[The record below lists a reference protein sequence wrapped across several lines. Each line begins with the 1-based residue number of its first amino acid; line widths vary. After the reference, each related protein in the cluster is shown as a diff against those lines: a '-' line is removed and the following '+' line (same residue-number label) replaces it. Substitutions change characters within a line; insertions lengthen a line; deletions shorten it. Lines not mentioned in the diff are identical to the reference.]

1 LTEPSTKSD
10 PRIPQIEAALREYL
24 ERLDRGEQFDVEGF
38 LARHGEIAD
47 SLRSFI
53 ASEIDLRQLAQLAAI
68 DVTHVQSTRSM
79 TLRGQETFV
88 PASTPSDASAPEGL
102 LSGDFGRYRIIKTLG
117 KGAMG
122 IVYLAE
128 DTQLTRQVAIKTP
141 HFKTVP
147 SAESIERFY
156 REARAAATL
165 RSPHICPVFDV
176 GQINGTHYLSMQYI
190 DGRPLSDFVSS
201 HKFQN
206 ERHILI
212 AIRKLALA
220 LQDAHQQKIVHR
232 DLKPANIMV
241 DRKGEPIIMDF
252 GLARQVGRDD
262 EARLTESGLVVGTPA
277 FMSPEQIEGIS
288 EKIGPPTDQYSLG
301 VVFYELLTG
310 QLPFRG
316 TLLAVMAQVMTQ
328 QPVPPS
334 RLRTDLDPRVE
345 SVCLKMMAKKSR
357 DRFTSMLAVAEELET
372 ILRNP
377 LVKEETA
384 KAPAPLAPAV
394 ADALP
399 RASDPVAKT
408 VILPKVA
415 SAAAPSP
422 KGNRYAGANLPVLE
436 KAARQLMT
444 RGHCEKVID
453 LIEGVAENDRT
464 QGLQTLYADACRRR
478 EEIALLTRQLDEAV
492 RSGDGSA
499 AARHA
504 EHLLK
509 LKPDHPRALE
519 ICGRKSAGREP
530 SHEPGRPRQRLREL
544 WSRNRWFRWMVP
556 VAGAAAVII
565 LLGVCLLSLRSSK
578 AVLKIAIDD
587 PNVEV
592 YVEGSTLAVKAP
604 GGEIEVE
611 PGPIELTVSDG
622 ISQFTTKSFSVAR
635 RDRKSVTVSVVDSNL
650 TATMGGTVL
659 GVESDEPADDTPKET
674 PTVTAQETPTATA
687 KETSEV
693 SPAIVL
699 PSKAPPASTP
709 PVVAKPIHSQ
719 APIIDRHALVIRG
732 RWHIEGDEIV
742 KPRHKGPFS
751 IIHFGNSE
759 WTDYDFSVELM
770 REDGKH
776 CCGLCYRAVDAHNQY
791 RFIIAGWSRQ
801 KVPKAGINVESSG
814 IPTYGGPRHSCVLR
828 NKEWYIASIKVRG
841 DRSEA
846 YLDGELMY
854 TNLDDK
860 HSKGQVGLFAYEPG
874 FHFRNIKVTAP
885 DGRSLWEG
893 NPELR

>member
-1 LTEPSTKSD
+1 MTEPSTKSD

-24 ERLDRGEQFDVEGF
+24 ERLDRGEQLDVEGF

-53 ASEIDLRQLAQLAAI
+53 AAEIDLRQLAQLASI

-141 HFKTVP
+141 HFKTAP

-220 LQDAHQQKIVHR
+220 LEEAHQQKIVHR

-334 RLRTDLDPRVE
+334 RLRHGPRPARRIGLSEDDGQKVPRPFCVDARRRRRIGNHSPQPGGE
-345 SVCLKMMAKKSR
+345 GGNGPSAR
-357 DRFTSMLAVAEELET
+357 
-372 ILRNP
+372 
-377 LVKEETA
+377 TA
-384 KAPAPLAPAV
+384 RARGRGALLPA
-394 ADALP
+394 
-399 RASDPVAKT
+399 RAIPSPKRS
-408 VILPKVA
+408 IMPKVTP
-415 SAAAPSP
+415 AAAPLP
-422 KGNRYAGANLPVLE
+422 EGNRYAAADLPVLE
-436 KAARQLMT
+436 KAGRQLMA
-444 RGHCEKVID
+444 RGHCEKVIE
-453 LIEGVAENDRT
+453 LIEGVPENGRT
-464 QGLQTLYADACRRR
+464 PALQTLYADACRRR
-478 EEIALLTRQLDEAV
+478 EEIAFLVRELDQAV
-492 RSGDGSA
+492 RSGDESA

-519 ICGRKSAGREP
+519 IRRRRTAVREP
-530 SHEPGRPRQRLREL
+530 SHLQRTPPQPLRAL
-544 WSRNRWFRWMVP
+544 WNGDRRFRWMVT
-556 VAGAAAVII
+556 VTGAAAVTI
-565 LLGVCLLSLRSSK
+565 LLGVCVPLFALRQGRVKDRDRRSEHGSRTWRVRLLRS
-578 AVLKIAIDD
+578 
-587 PNVEV
+587 
-592 YVEGSTLAVKAP
+592 G
-604 GGEIEVE
+604 
-611 PGPIELTVSDG
+611 
-622 ISQFTTKSFSVAR
+622 R
-635 RDRKSVTVSVVDSNL
+635 RAGRSRSN
-650 TATMGGTVL
+650 
-659 GVESDEPADDTPKET
+659 
-674 PTVTAQETPTATA
+674 
-687 KETSEV
+687 
-693 SPAIVL
+693 
-699 PSKAPPASTP
+699 
-709 PVVAKPIHSQ
+709 
-719 APIIDRHALVIRG
+719 RG
-732 RWHIEGDEIV
+732 R
-742 KPRHKGPFS
+742 
-751 IIHFGNSE
+751 
-759 WTDYDFSVELM
+759 
-770 REDGKH
+770 
-776 CCGLCYRAVDAHNQY
+776 
-791 RFIIAGWSRQ
+791 
-801 KVPKAGINVESSG
+801 SS
-814 IPTYGGPRHSCVLR
+814 
-828 NKEWYIASIKVRG
+828 
-841 DRSEA
+841 
-846 YLDGELMY
+846 
-854 TNLDDK
+854 
-860 HSKGQVGLFAYEPG
+860 
-874 FHFRNIKVTAP
+874 
-885 DGRSLWEG
+885 
-893 NPELR
+893 